1 MDVLSHVAR
10 AGVAF
15 SQNIIGIVTRPYET
29 YRRIVDRGTSWEM
42 VYVGILLAFY
52 FALASLVKTA
62 AFRPFLL
69 TRQFILLVSAAGV
82 SFLVTVGVLW
92 LAGRLVGGEGK
103 FSVLVR
109 AWAYT
114 LVPTV
119 LWFLFTSVLYV
130 VLPPP
135 RTTSVLGVAFSIVFL
150 LCSAML
156 FWWKLQL
163 GYLTLRFGMRLDL
176 LKIMI
181 VAAVSAVVLGFYSSG
196 MYKLGIFKVPF
207 I

>member
-1 MDVLSHVAR
+1 MDALSHVAR

-69 TRQFILLVSAAGV
+69 TRQFILLVSAASV

-92 LAGRLVGGEGK
+92 VAGRMVGGEGK
-103 FSVLVR
+103 LSVLVR

-135 RTTSVLGVAFSIVFL
+135 RTTSALGVAFSVVFL
-150 LCSAML
+150 LCSVML

-163 GYLTLRFGMRLDL
+163 GYLALRFGMRLDL
-176 LKIMI
+176 LKIMT
-181 VAAVSAVVLGFYSSG
+181 VAVVAAVVLGFYSAG

-207 I
+207 L